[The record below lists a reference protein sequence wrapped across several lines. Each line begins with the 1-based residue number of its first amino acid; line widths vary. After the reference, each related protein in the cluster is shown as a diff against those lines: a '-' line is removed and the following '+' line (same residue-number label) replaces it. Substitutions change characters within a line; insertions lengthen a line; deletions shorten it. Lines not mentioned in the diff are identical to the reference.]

1 MFRFYHAL
9 RALVVYSLICCYIWG
24 QVFSLF
30 FKMNVESVFCNVKNI
45 EMGIDVEEYYR
56 AFLKRGVIK
65 LFKQMSLMAISQLL
79 SFSNFLRP
87 ALPMIYRWLV
97 CQILDGRTCK
107 CVILYTMWTFGH
119 NQSLSVYLWCFRW
132 DFVTLLNIFFHQ
144 TVYKRALSWRPLRKR
159 LFMLFVRL

>member
-1 MFRFYHAL
+1 MLILLLMALREWNKLFLLCIMYIICTVMFRFYHAL

-65 LFKQMSLMAISQLL
+65 LFKQMSLMVRWHDSLHLALLAISQLL

-97 CQILDGRTCK
+97 CQSLDGRTCK
-107 CVILYTMWTFGH
+107 CVNLYSIW
-119 NQSLSVYLWCFRW
+119 
-132 DFVTLLNIFFHQ
+132 
-144 TVYKRALSWRPLRKR
+144 A
-159 LFMLFVRL
+159 

>member
-1 MFRFYHAL
+1 
-9 RALVVYSLICCYIWG
+9 
-24 QVFSLF
+24 
-30 FKMNVESVFCNVKNI
+30 MNVESVFCNVKNI

-97 CQILDGRTCK
+97 CQSLDGRTCK
-107 CVILYTMWTFGH
+107 CVNLYSIW
-119 NQSLSVYLWCFRW
+119 
-132 DFVTLLNIFFHQ
+132 
-144 TVYKRALSWRPLRKR
+144 A
-159 LFMLFVRL
+159 